1 MDTVARKVME
11 LYTNQKGKDK
21 TEQAYDAL
29 TCVWCRKQE
38 KLFRLQSLA
47 AVFQH
52 FESQSH
58 VRSQDGGVTHTHP
71 APQEQQPQ
79 VEQEQEPTDEEPVND
94 PASSGLE
101 WSSDKHVPTSDELIE
116 LSKEQQEAILGGS
129 GDLSFNMS
137 PWIRALVSIVYD
149 FNEGLPQYC
158 AEQVLVLSNCVPAE
172 FQQTLQQ
179 GASWREFICSLQ
191 KTTRHQETGP
201 LEVSWK
207 ACGGGGAVKPVQA
220 VGDWLLVAA
229 VGAGRMGCCGGP
241 RQQVLGSVGRF
252 PHDRQL
258 PGYQARAI
266 STQGCAVSG
275 QQVSDLAQVG

>member
-1 MDTVARKVME
+1 MDTVARKAME
-11 LYTNQKGKDK
+11 LYTNQKGKRK
-21 TEQAYDAL
+21 TEFNDLELQCQGLVFPQAYDAL

-58 VRSQDGGVTHTHP
+58 VRSQDDGEVTHTHP

-79 VEQEQEPTDEEPVND
+79 VEQKQEPTDEEPVNEEPTDEEPVND

-101 WSSDKHVPTSDELIE
+101 WSSDKHLPASDELLE
-116 LSKEQQEAILGGS
+116 LSKEQQEAILRGS

-149 FNEGLPQYC
+149 FNEGLPEYC

-172 FQQTLQQ
+172 FQQTLQ
-179 GASWREFICSLQ
+179 
-191 KTTRHQETGP
+191 HQT
-201 LEVSWK
+201 SR
-207 ACGGGGAVKPVQA
+207 QA
-220 VGDWLLVAA
+220 RV
-229 VGAGRMGCCGGP
+229 VGAGRCRALRHAERRGSPGQTAGAD
-241 RQQVLGSVGRF
+241 VLGQKVRPVLRCASPTASSKAGLRRPVSQRS
-252 PHDRQL
+252 DRSHASR
-258 PGYQARAI
+258 ARC
-266 STQGCAVSG
+266 GLLRLG
-275 QQVSDLAQVG
+275 